1 MTDNSPTD
9 KSGIDANSF
18 YVSNGEQTTGPYTG
32 EDRAYR
38 RKYRYNN
45 EPQYD
50 GTWLV
55 FRGDEVRDD
64 DNIPL
69 PK

>member
-1 MTDNSPTD
+1 MVDDSLTDNSRIDPD
-9 KSGIDANSF
+9 KF
-18 YVSNGEQTTGPYTG
+18 FVSNGEQTTGPYTS
-32 EDRAYR
+32 ETRAYR

-45 EPQYD
+45 EPRYD

-64 DNIPL
+64 DDIPF
-69 PK
+69 PE